1 MGKRSIHKFTA
12 ILLMLSVVFSLASCK
27 KTEPDYVFLIESEGK
42 RNYYSISNDTFERMS
57 LFQFNISVEFTNKYT
72 SPKVETD
79 IVCISAEGDDPAEWE
94 YSDKEY
100 VPLDDEQKQIW
111 IERMKAMNL
120 PYTGSFS
127 IMTDTFDDY
136 MIACA
141 LKIDSRTLQY
151 IGTKFVFHNEKI
163 IGKVTETGMINRF
176 YKRDQ

>member
-1 MGKRSIHKFTA
+1 
-12 ILLMLSVVFSLASCK
+12 
-27 KTEPDYVFLIESEGK
+27 
-42 RNYYSISNDTFERMS
+42 MS

-127 IMTDTFDDY
+127 IMTDTFDD
-136 MIACA
+136 
-141 LKIDSRTLQY
+141 
-151 IGTKFVFHNEKI
+151 
-163 IGKVTETGMINRF
+163 
-176 YKRDQ
+176 

>member
-1 MGKRSIHKFTA
+1 
-12 ILLMLSVVFSLASCK
+12 
-27 KTEPDYVFLIESEGK
+27 
-42 RNYYSISNDTFERMS
+42 
-57 LFQFNISVEFTNKYT
+57 
-72 SPKVETD
+72 
-79 IVCISAEGDDPAEWE
+79 
-94 YSDKEY
+94 
-100 VPLDDEQKQIW
+100 
-111 IERMKAMNL
+111 MNL

-163 IGKVTETGMINRF
+163 IGKVTETGLINRF